1 MGMKAFITGVT
12 FCICVLALKMTTDFL
27 IVGGVFC
34 VIGCILVWLD
44 K

>member
-1 MGMKAFITGVT
+1 MGMKIFVTGVT
-12 FCICVLALKMTTDFL
+12 FCICVLALKLAAEFL

-34 VIGCILVWLD
+34 VIGCLLLWMD